1 MYNALV
7 QQMSRNRARKLLL
20 NNTTNNKQQ
29 NTYINNKMMSVK
41 GYVTQRHIQVYT
53 NVCVYVVNLIS
64 QVGTVEQGRFN
75 RWKQMHSV
83 MVEINV

>member
-1 MYNALV
+1 
-7 QQMSRNRARKLLL
+7 
-20 NNTTNNKQQ
+20 
-29 NTYINNKMMSVK
+29 MSVK
-41 GYVTQRHIQVYT
+41 GYVTLTHTHTQRHIQVYT
-53 NVCVYVVNLIS
+53 NVCMYVVNLIS

>member
-7 QQMSRNRARKLLL
+7 QRMSRNRARKLLL
-20 NNTTNNKQQ
+20 NNTTNNKQE

-41 GYVTQRHIQVYT
+41 GYVTLTHTHTETHTSVYEC
-53 NVCVYVVNLIS
+53 VC
-64 QVGTVEQGRFN
+64 VEQGRFN